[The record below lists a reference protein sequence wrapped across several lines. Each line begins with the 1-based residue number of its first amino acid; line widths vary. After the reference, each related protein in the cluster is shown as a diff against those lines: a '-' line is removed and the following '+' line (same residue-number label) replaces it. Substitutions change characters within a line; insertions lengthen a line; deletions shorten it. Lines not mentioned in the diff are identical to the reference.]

1 LPNDY
6 INRKKGVISMS
17 QNIKQ
22 LMKVRREKRQFIE
35 DQGIDPYGG
44 GIDFT
49 VTKFIHQSLTIN
61 SLTEERVGLPVF
73 ARGRVVQMRKMGK
86 SAFAHLLDECG
97 KFQIYAQRDI
107 LGEEPYALFKKMDIG
122 DIIEVEGEMFITQSG
137 ENTVRVERFSV
148 LSKALR
154 PLPDKHDGIKNV
166 ELRYRQRYLD
176 LISSPESRE
185 RFVKR
190 SMIITAIRRFLDE
203 CAFMEVETPMLHPI
217 AGGATAK
224 PFETHYNALDEDVFL
239 RIAPELYLKQLLVG
253 GFEKVYEVNRNFRNE
268 GLSTKHNPEFTALEV
283 YQAYSDCKGMM
294 GLMLNIVSSA
304 CKAAGVGCFPIKVVI
319 YSDLIRERLEIEY
332 DEENFEEIHHR
343 YENEIEP
350 TLMDP
355 IFVTRFPHQAMPPL
369 SKRCQD
375 DDRFV
380 DVFEF
385 VMNGQEL
392 GCGYSEENNPD
403 VQRQSFEAQD
413 GEVDEDFLLALE
425 HGMPP
430 AGGLG
435 LGIDR
440 LVMALTGANSIK
452 DVILFPQLK
461 RR

>member
-1 LPNDY
+1 
-6 INRKKGVISMS
+6 
-17 QNIKQ
+17 
-22 LMKVRREKRQFIE
+22 
-35 DQGIDPYGG
+35 
-44 GIDFT
+44 
-49 VTKFIHQSLTIN
+49 
-61 SLTEERVGLPVF
+61 
-73 ARGRVVQMRKMGK
+73 
-86 SAFAHLLDECG
+86 
-97 KFQIYAQRDI
+97 
-107 LGEEPYALFKKMDIG
+107 
-122 DIIEVEGEMFITQSG
+122 
-137 ENTVRVERFSV
+137 
-148 LSKALR
+148 
-154 PLPDKHDGIKNV
+154 
-166 ELRYRQRYLD
+166 
-176 LISSPESRE
+176 
-185 RFVKR
+185 
-190 SMIITAIRRFLDE
+190 
-203 CAFMEVETPMLHPI
+203 
-217 AGGATAK
+217 
-224 PFETHYNALDEDVFL
+224 
-239 RIAPELYLKQLLVG
+239 
-253 GFEKVYEVNRNFRNE
+253 
-268 GLSTKHNPEFTALEV
+268 LSTRHNPEFTALEV
-283 YQAYSDCKGMM
+283 YRAYSDYEGMM
-294 GLMLNIVSSA
+294 SLMEGLLW
-304 CKAAGVGCFPIKVVI
+304 AAGGFDQDTDPERLPRVT
-319 YSDLIRERLEIEY
+319 YSDLIRDRLGIEY
-332 DEENFEEIHHR
+332 DEENFEEIHRR